1 MSLLCNCWIGTG
13 MSYILEYVGISL
25 NVLKVLSGYVRHWHV
40 KLNCWNEIRF
50 WESKTQ
56 TLVFNEFQSCLVL
69 LESDSCDVASGLF
82 KAEARL
88 LHMFE
93 MENVWL
99 NTKLQD

>member
-1 MSLLCNCWIGTG
+1 MDYWLSSDDSGTCG
-13 MSYILEYVGISL
+13 DYFQCVKYAKMV
-25 NVLKVLSGYVRHWHV
+25 VRHWHV